1 MSRIFVA
8 ELVAVDMM
16 HPTVAVD
23 VADCA
28 FKRVRSASAV
38 TLPDI
43 AVVLAERFL
52 MVSLLPSVS
61 CVVVAPARSVAR
73 PAMLNVP
80 LPVVLILPAVV
91 TFVLMVVAAWAM
103 PALTK
108 TTARPKRTVRVVL
121 PRPFTYV
128 LMLFINYDCFWYE

>member
-23 VADCA
+23 VAVWA

-43 AVVLAERFL
+43 AVVLADAFL
-52 MVSLLPSVS
+52 IVSLLPRVS
-61 CVVVAPARSVAR
+61 
-73 PAMLNVP
+73 
-80 LPVVLILPAVV
+80 
-91 TFVLMVVAAWAM
+91 
-103 PALTK
+103 
-108 TTARPKRTVRVVL
+108 
-121 PRPFTYV
+121 
-128 LMLFINYDCFWYE
+128 